1 MNLTAQFLFEQLQ
14 ILINII
20 HESGGVVFSVMTDN
34 LSVNQKTFRLYYDP
48 YVSFDITSIDHP
60 YPNSSF
66 PSLFLLYDPIHL
78 IINIWN
84 NWLTEKTKT
93 LEFKDPSS
101 DAAVQTKWKDLIS
114 IHQAKQ
120 VNIIKQLN

>member
-20 HESGGVVFSVMTDN
+20 HGSGGVVFSVMTDN
-34 LSVNQKTFRLYYDP
+34 LSVNQKTFRLYYDW
-48 YVSFDITSIDHP
+48 YVSSDITPIDHP
-60 YPNSSF
+60 IPNSSF
-66 PSLFLLYDPIHL
+66 PSLFLVYDPIHL
-78 IINIWN
+78 TINIWN
-84 NWLTEKTKT
+84 NW
-93 LEFKDPSS
+93 FPSS